1 MDIKKLI
8 KKIIAIAGSLVLV
21 VAIIV
26 GDVVCYAHENEI
38 TSHLC
43 PDKIVANSEQSTEA
57 LAESDKVIQRVAEEG
72 ITLLKNNGTL
82 PLAYENNLDEE
93 DKFATL
99 TLGSQDGAK
108 RVYRRSDTLRPDFQR
123 KNIGHFLHRMCV
135 NMVFAS
141 GKLR

>member
-1 MDIKKLI
+1 MLTRKTLAACSQKLL
-8 KKIIAIAGSLVLV
+8 G
-21 VAIIV
+21 
-26 GDVVCYAHENEI
+26 
-38 TSHLC
+38 
-43 PDKIVANSEQSTEA
+43 
-57 LAESDKVIQRVAEEG
+57 
-72 ITLLKNNGTL
+72 TLLFAAAAG
-82 PLAYENNLDEE
+82 DEE